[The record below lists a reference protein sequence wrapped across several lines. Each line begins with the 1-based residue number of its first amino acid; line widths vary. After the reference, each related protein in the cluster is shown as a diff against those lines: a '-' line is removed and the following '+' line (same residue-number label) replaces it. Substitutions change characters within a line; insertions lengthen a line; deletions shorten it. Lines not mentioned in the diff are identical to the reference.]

1 MHAPDDESTARVFW
15 TAYKIGKRSRPLADL
30 QADPSLQQLN
40 GLSVGWVLHSRK
52 TCEVITDHIADLMK
66 EKMAKKKK
74 NITENNR
81 KLHVLIDESTTIS
94 GKSVLVV
101 CLHSTLV
108 DANPETFFL
117 GVDWVAWNNCRCHH

>member
-1 MHAPDDESTARVFW
+1 MQV
-15 TAYKIGKRSRPLADL
+15 DL
-30 QADPSLQQLN
+30 SLQQLN

-66 EKMAKKKK
+66 EKMAK

-117 GVDWVAWNNCRCHH
+117 GVD